1 MVAVASASDGVVS
14 KVKSSCL
21 LQKVIRSSNGS
32 DILELLEQLDLN
44 ATKRSVQQL
53 DVAPVQ
59 RNSTSEGQDIGRP
72 NSILTALGTLNP
84 AFTGTASPKA
94 LMFFV
99 FGLPLVMGAIAC
111 CSCYFSGSEP
121 LQDNHSPST
130 SHLAPPP
137 QVQAGSSPS
146 NRQHTI
152 ALSKDQHLS
161 GGEGKRSSV
170 MNSRT
175 LQDQHLSGG
184 EGRRCSV
191 MNSRTLQDQHLSGG
205 EGKRSSLM
213 NSRTLQDQHPNCG
226 EETKIPRNVQYM
238 APSQVTSG
246 QQSPQPQLSRD
257 GDTPTERVS
266 LPQRP
271 AFLQHEAA
279 PRRKTV
285 VVHTVPPRP

>member
-161 GGEGKRSSV
+161 GGEG
-170 MNSRT
+170 
-175 LQDQHLSGG
+175 
-184 EGRRCSV
+184 RRCSV